1 MIYLDNAAT
10 TRTAPEVVE
19 EMLPFFTEKYGNPSG
34 VYGTG
39 REAKEAVTK
48 ARDRIAALLG
58 AKSDEV
64 FFTSCGSEA
73 DNWAIV
79 SVFEALKEKGC
90 HIITSKIE
98 HHAVLRTCEYL
109 ERERGAR
116 ITYLDVDGDGRVRP
130 EDVEAAITP
139 DTVLV
144 TIMAANNE
152 IGTVQ
157 PVREIGEIAHRH
169 GVIFHT
175 DAVQAFGQLPFTVG
189 EWGVDMLSA
198 SGHKFNGPKG
208 TGFLYIRKG
217 TPVRA
222 FLHGG
227 AQEHNRR
234 AGTENVP
241 GIVGIGAAA
250 KLAMDSLDE
259 KVRQETELRDYLIRE
274 IETKIPNVRL
284 NGSRD
289 GRLPNNVNFS
299 FEFVEGESLLIM
311 LDMKGICVSGGS
323 ACSSGSLAPSHVLKA
338 IGLSDSL
345 ARGALRMTLSAET
358 TKEEI
363 DTTVAA
369 LTELVKKLR
378 NMSPKYEGYLRG
390 IEKSETA
397 E

>member
-116 ITYLDVDGDGRVRP
+116 ITYLDVDGNGRVRP

-157 PVREIGEIAHRH
+157 SVREIGEITHRH

-175 DAVQAFGQLPFTVG
+175 DAVQAFGQLPFTVD

-378 NMSPKYEGYLRG
+378 NMSPKYEGYLKG

>member
-1 MIYLDNAAT
+1 
-10 TRTAPEVVE
+10 
-19 EMLPFFTEKYGNPSG
+19 
-34 VYGTG
+34 
-39 REAKEAVTK
+39 
-48 ARDRIAALLG
+48 
-58 AKSDEV
+58 
-64 FFTSCGSEA
+64 
-73 DNWAIV
+73 
-79 SVFEALKEKGC
+79 
-90 HIITSKIE
+90 
-98 HHAVLRTCEYL
+98 
-109 ERERGAR
+109 
-116 ITYLDVDGDGRVRP
+116 
-130 EDVEAAITP
+130 
-139 DTVLV
+139 
-144 TIMAANNE
+144 
-152 IGTVQ
+152 
-157 PVREIGEIAHRH
+157 
-169 GVIFHT
+169 
-175 DAVQAFGQLPFTVG
+175 
-189 EWGVDMLSA
+189 MLSA
-198 SGHKFNGPKG
+198 SGHKFNGPMG

-378 NMSPKYEGYLRG
+378 NMSPKYEGYLKG

>member
-10 TRTAPEVVE
+10 TRTATEVVR
-19 EMLPFFTEKYGNPSG
+19 EMLPYFTENYGNPSG
-34 VYGTG
+34 VYSAG
-39 REAKEAVTK
+39 RESKAAVTK

-58 AKSDEV
+58 AKSGEV
-64 FFTSCGSEA
+64 FFTSGGSES

-79 SVFEALKEKGC
+79 SAYEAQAEKGR

-116 ITYLDVDGDGRVRP
+116 VTYLDVDADGRVRP
-130 EDVEAAITP
+130 EDVEKVICP

-152 IGTVQ
+152 IGTIQ
-157 PVREIGEIAHRH
+157 PVKEIGEIAHRH

-175 DAVQAFGQLPFTVG
+175 DAVQAFGQLPFTVD
-189 EWGVDMLSA
+189 EWKVDMLSA

-222 FLHGG
+222 FVHGG

-250 KLAMDSLDE
+250 KLAMDSLAD
-259 KVRQETELRDYLIRE
+259 KIRKETELRDYLIGE
-274 IETKIPNVRL
+274 IEAKIPNVRL
-284 NGSRD
+284 NGSRE

>member
-1 MIYLDNAAT
+1 LIYLDNAAT

-58 AKSDEV
+58 AKSDEI

-79 SVFEALKEKGC
+79 SAFEALKEKGC

-157 PVREIGEIAHRH
+157 PVREIGEMVHRH

-175 DAVQAFGQLPFTVG
+175 DAVQAFGQIPFTVDD
-189 EWGVDMLSA
+189 WGIDMLSA

>member
-79 SVFEALKEKGC
+79 SAFEALKENGC

-157 PVREIGEIAHRH
+157 PVREIGEMVHRH

-175 DAVQAFGQLPFTVG
+175 DAVQAFGQLPFTVDD
-189 EWGVDMLSA
+189 WGIDMLSA

-345 ARGALRMTLSAET
+345 ARGALRMTLSEET

-378 NMSPKYEGYLRG
+378 NMSPKYEGYLKG

>member
-79 SVFEALKEKGC
+79 SAFEALKENGC

-157 PVREIGEIAHRH
+157 PVREIGEMVHRH

-175 DAVQAFGQLPFTVG
+175 DAVQAFGQLPFTVDD
-189 EWGVDMLSA
+189 WGIDMLSA

-390 IEKSETA
+390 IDKSETA

>member
-79 SVFEALKEKGC
+79 SAFEALKENGC

-175 DAVQAFGQLPFTVG
+175 DAVQAFGQLPFTVDD
-189 EWGVDMLSA
+189 WGIDMLSA

-363 DTTVAA
+363 DTTVAT

>member
-1 MIYLDNAAT
+1 
-10 TRTAPEVVE
+10 
-19 EMLPFFTEKYGNPSG
+19 
-34 VYGTG
+34 
-39 REAKEAVTK
+39 
-48 ARDRIAALLG
+48 
-58 AKSDEV
+58 
-64 FFTSCGSEA
+64 
-73 DNWAIV
+73 
-79 SVFEALKEKGC
+79 
-90 HIITSKIE
+90 
-98 HHAVLRTCEYL
+98 
-109 ERERGAR
+109 
-116 ITYLDVDGDGRVRP
+116 
-130 EDVEAAITP
+130 
-139 DTVLV
+139 
-144 TIMAANNE
+144 
-152 IGTVQ
+152 
-157 PVREIGEIAHRH
+157 
-169 GVIFHT
+169 
-175 DAVQAFGQLPFTVG
+175 
-189 EWGVDMLSA
+189 MLSA

-250 KLAMDSLDE
+250 KLAMDFLDE